1 MYSPSLLFHLAVI
14 LFSVSGFTVA
24 YVIHHHKT
32 KKKPLVCPLR
42 SRCDLVTE
50 SKFATFMG
58 MHNEQ
63 LGMAYYAI
71 VALLYGVT
79 IFFPAGANS
88 ATGFRLILLPAAAFV
103 YSIYLVLLQAF
114 VIQEWCA
121 WCLTSALISVLIFF
135 TALIAAPMGLF

>member
-1 MYSPSLLFHLAVI
+1 MYTPSLLFHLAVV
-14 LFSVSGFTVA
+14 LFAISGFTVA

-32 KKKPLVCPLR
+32 KKKPLV
-42 SRCDLVTE
+42 TE
-50 SKFATFMG
+50 SKFSKFMG

-63 LGMAYYAI
+63 LGMAYYAV

-79 IFFPAGANS
+79 IFFPGGTDS
-88 ATGFRLILLPAAAFV
+88 AVGFLLILLPAVAFV

-121 WCLTSALISVLIFF
+121 WCLTSALISTLIFF
-135 TALIAAPMGLF
+135 TAIIAAPMGLF